1 MMKLFAPSLDQL
13 PTVPIVAAKETLEPE
28 TIDVG
33 MSSQDTVVKT
43 ESGSEAAVIVKEEE
57 PNAMD
62 QESEN
67 VVVAE
72 PLRR

>member
-1 MMKLFAPSLDQL
+1 MMKLFAPSLDSS
-13 PTVPIVAAKETLEPE
+13 PTVPTVPAKETLEPE

-33 MSSQDTVVKT
+33 MSRQDTVVKT
-43 ESGSEAAVIVKEEE
+43 ESGSEPAVVVKEEE